1 MLLYARGRL
10 AVRQQ
15 DKKLLSNGALNFS
28 VRPLD
33 QSCLP
38 AGKTARSCGG
48 MNAELEGNMMRE
60 KKKKTNAEAGKKLSV
75 YSYMEGAHI
84 FDAKQALRESN
95 EAPIGWYLQDEAKS
109 LRLISNLLDPTSE
122 HQEVRLGFMSTR
134 PRAHPERDQAG
145 SPPDQEQTGSPPD
158 QEQAGSPPDEEEEW
172 VGSLPQIEAA
182 IKAQSARL
190 LGWHLRELGD
200 FVESLALAFD
210 PPKGSRGWRL
220 RFKREGRGRRRDEV
234 AEMFRRD
241 GLDMKLRRATL
252 AAGKQEAAIEA
263 LKKIPGA
270 SRASLFRNKKRRRG

>member
-1 MLLYARGRL
+1 
-10 AVRQQ
+10 
-15 DKKLLSNGALNFS
+15 
-28 VRPLD
+28 
-33 QSCLP
+33 
-38 AGKTARSCGG
+38 

-60 KKKKTNAEAGKKLSV
+60 KKKKTKAEADKKLFAPTI
-75 YSYMEGAHI
+75 MEGANI
-84 FDAKQALRESN
+84 FDAKQALRNSN
-95 EAPIGWYLQDEAKS
+95 EAPIGWYLQDEVKS
-109 LRLISNLLDPTSE
+109 LRLISDLLDPTSE

-145 SPPDQEQTGSPPD
+145 SPPDQEQAGSPPD
-158 QEQAGSPPDEEEEW
+158 QEQTGSPPDEEEDW
-172 VGSLPQIEAA
+172 AGSPPQIEAA

-220 RFKREGRGRRRDEV
+220 RFTREGRGRRRDEV

-241 GLDMKLRRATL
+241 GLLMKLKFETN

-263 LKKIPGA
+263 LKKMPGA
-270 SRASLFRNKKRRRG
+270 SRASLFRKKAARLNRR